1 MRMTNKKT
9 IESVLELTEDLAT
22 THKSFRSDA
31 ANTPE
36 ALKDMVARDF
46 EAVMKNGY
54 VIIEDLLTAS
64 QLELIRD
71 SALPL
76 LGKSGRN
83 TFEGVKTQRLYN
95 VLEKT
100 RVIDLL
106 ATHPRIT
113 GLLDR
118 LFQPN
123 YLLSQAQ
130 VINILPGESAQPLH
144 YDDGFYPV
152 PRPRPPFGAAT
163 VWAIDEFTEE
173 NGATV
178 VIPESHN
185 LGKEIVTDRA
195 KAIPAVMPAGS
206 VVFFLGTLWHGGGA
220 NRSNADRLAV
230 TCQYCEPW
238 LRPQEN
244 FFLELSQSTLSQIPE
259 QLLSMVGY
267 SIHPPFMG
275 MVNGMH
281 PKRTLQPI
289 KPE

>member
-1 MRMTNKKT
+1 MPDKKK
-9 IESVLELTEDLAT
+9 IESVLELTEDLAA
-22 THKSFRSDA
+22 THKSFRSDESSS
-31 ANTPE
+31 E
-36 ALKDMVARDF
+36 ALKNQIAQDF
-46 EAVMKNGY
+46 ETVMRNGY
-54 VIIEDLLTAS
+54 VIIEKLLSVS
-64 QLELIRD
+64 QLDLIRD
-71 SALPL
+71 ATLPL
-76 LGKSGRN
+76 LGKAGRN

-130 VINILPGESAQPLH
+130 IINILSGESAQPLH

-163 VWAIDEFTEE
+163 VWAIDEFTED

-185 LGKEIVTDRA
+185 LGKEVITDRSQ
-195 KAIPAVMPAGS
+195 AIPAVMPAGS

-220 NRSNADRLAV
+220 NRSDADRLAV

-275 MVNGMH
+275 MVDGMH

>member
-1 MRMTNKKT
+1 MSNKKK
-9 IESVLELTEDLAT
+9 IDSVVELTEDLAA
-22 THKSFRSDA
+22 THKPFRSDEA
-31 ANTPE
+31 DVSE
-36 ALKDMVARDF
+36 ALDAQIAQDF
-46 EAVMKNGY
+46 ETVKKNGY
-54 VIIEDLLTAS
+54 VIIENLLIAQ
-64 QLELIRD
+64 QLEQIRD
-71 SALPL
+71 ATLPL

-83 TFEGVKTQRLYN
+83 NFEGVKTQRLYN

-100 RVIDLL
+100 RVIDSL

-113 GLLDR
+113 GLLGR

-130 VINILPGESAQPLH
+130 VINISPGESAQPLH

-178 VIPESHN
+178 VIPESHK
-185 LGKEIVTDRA
+185 LGREVVTDRTQA
-195 KAIPAVMPAGS
+195 VPAVMPAGS

-220 NRSNADRLAV
+220 NRSNTDRLAV

-244 FFLELSQSTLSQIPE
+244 FFLELSQDTLSQIPE

-281 PKRTLQPI
+281 PKRTLQPT
-289 KPE
+289 KS

>member
-1 MRMTNKKT
+1 MPNKKK
-9 IESVLELTEDLAT
+9 IESVLELTEDLAA
-22 THKSFRSDA
+22 THKAFRSGEGDA
-31 ANTPE
+31 PE
-36 ALKDMVARDF
+36 VLKAQVARDF
-46 EAVMKNGY
+46 EALEKNGY
-54 VIIEDLLTAS
+54 VIIESLLTAT

-71 SALPL
+71 ATLPL

-83 TFEGVKTQRLYN
+83 SFEGVKTQRLYN

-100 RVIDLL
+100 RVIDSL

-130 VINILPGESAQPLH
+130 VINILAGESAQPLH

-163 VWAIDEFTEE
+163 VWSIDEFTEE

-178 VIPESHN
+178 VIPESHK
-185 LGKEIVTDRA
+185 LGREVVTDRTQ
-195 KAIPAVMPAGS
+195 AIPAVMPAGS

-220 NRSNADRLAV
+220 NRSSADRLAV

-244 FFLELSQSTLSQIPE
+244 FFLELSQETLSRIQE

-275 MVNGMH
+275 MVDGMH
-281 PKRTLQPI
+281 PKRTLQSI
-289 KPE
+289 KPK

>member
-1 MRMTNKKT
+1 MSNKKK
-9 IESVLELTEDLAT
+9 IESVLELTKDLAA
-22 THKSFRSDA
+22 THKSFRSDEA
-31 ANTPE
+31 KASD
-36 ALKDMVARDF
+36 ALKNQIAQDF
-46 EAVMKNGY
+46 EAVMKDGY
-54 VIIEDLLTAS
+54 VIIEGLLTRS
-64 QLELIRD
+64 QLELIRE
-71 SALPL
+71 ATLPL

-106 ATHPRIT
+106 ATHPRVT

-118 LFQPN
+118 LFLPN

-130 VINILPGESAQPLH
+130 IINILSGESAQPLH

-185 LGKEIVTDRA
+185 WGKEVVTDRTQA
-195 KAIPAVMPAGS
+195 VPAVMSAGS

-220 NRSNADRLAV
+220 NRSGADRLAV

-244 FFLELSQSTLSQIPE
+244 FFLELSQETLSRIPE

-275 MVNGMH
+275 MVDGMH
-281 PKRTLQPI
+281 PKRTLQSV

>member
-1 MRMTNKKT
+1 MSNKKK
-9 IESVLELTEDLAT
+9 IESVLELREDLAS
-22 THKSFRSDA
+22 THKSFRSDDGSA
-31 ANTPE
+31 SE
-36 ALKDMVARDF
+36 ALKVMVAEDYDT
-46 EAVMKNGY
+46 VMKNGF
-54 VIIEDLLTAS
+54 VIIEGLLTPS

-71 SALPL
+71 AALPL
-76 LGKSGRN
+76 LGNSGRN

-100 RVIDLL
+100 RVIDVL
-106 ATHPRIT
+106 ATHPRVT

-185 LGKEIVTDRA
+185 LGKEVVTDRA
-195 KAIPAVMPAGS
+195 QTIPAVMSAGS

-220 NRSNADRLAV
+220 NRSDADRLAV

-281 PKRTLQPI
+281 PKRILQPV